1 MAERFAYPP
10 LGPLCSLP
18 RMARGGPVKRTHTV
32 SVRLTPDERA
42 AWDRVRAAA
51 GRRELGAWVR
61 DVVDEAIADHGP
73 AGAGAGEA
81 STSSTSGRVP
91 GGPRALPAADRDA
104 RRQLAGVANNLNQ
117 IARQLNAVGAGAVL
131 LDEVAAAL
139 VEVAAAARAVRER

>member
-10 LGPLCSLP
+10 LGAL
-18 RMARGGPVKRTHTV
+18 RFATAMTRGGPVKRTHTV

-42 AWDRVRAAA
+42 AWDRVRSAAA
-51 GRRELGAWVR
+51 RRELGAWVR
-61 DVVDEAIADHGP
+61 DVVNDVVAGHGP
-73 AGAGAGEA
+73 AGAGAGAA
-81 STSSTSGRVP
+81 STSWRVP

-117 IARQLNAVGAGAVL
+117 IARQLNAVGAGGVL
-131 LDEVAAAL
+131 VDEVAAAL

>member
-10 LGPLCSLP
+10 LGPLCSLL

-73 AGAGAGEA
+73 AGAGEA
-81 STSSTSGRVP
+81 STSGRVP

-104 RRQLAGVANNLNQ
+104 RRQLAGMANNLNQ